1 MGSRTLTMARQEG
14 KGWFALL
21 LAEYLTPQVQIP
33 EYIIQA
39 IHFAHGKFPRSLIV
53 RILQY
58 RAEYRYGADVANL
71 PAKQLFLQEI
81 NRFAQGDIGLAEF
94 RITIGRLLPGDPIIV
109 FLGKLQ

>member
-1 MGSRTLTMARQEG
+1 M
-14 KGWFALL
+14 
-21 LAEYLTPQVQIP
+21 P